1 MENKNKNW
9 DQIKQ
14 EYKEHTMS
22 EEQVLAMKEKIK
34 QAKKE
39 NRRKQT
45 SHLRRKITGAAAAIV
60 VLLTVLPNTSQSVAY
75 AMSRVPLLSQWVK
88 VVTFRD
94 YQYSDDRNSANIQ
107 VPEITLDTEATKQP
121 DPAVSEQTKKTT
133 DEINTEIQAITD
145 QLIAEFEE
153 SKKNEEGYQNMTVES
168 EILATTDQYFT
179 LKLTCYQA
187 AGSGAEWDYYYTI
200 DLDTGKRISLPDL
213 FRADS
218 DYIDVISDNIKEQM
232 KSHMAADENVRYW
245 LDSDMPEWDFKSIT
259 DDTSFYLNENG
270 EVVICFNEG
279 DVAPMSMGCVTF
291 VIPNDVLADIR
302 R

>member
-45 SHLRRKITGAAAAIV
+45 SHFRRKITGAAAAIV

-94 YQYSDDRNSANIQ
+94 YQ
-107 VPEITLDTEATKQP
+107 
-121 DPAVSEQTKKTT
+121 
-133 DEINTEIQAITD
+133 
-145 QLIAEFEE
+145 
-153 SKKNEEGYQNMTVES
+153 
-168 EILATTDQYFT
+168 
-179 LKLTCYQA
+179 
-187 AGSGAEWDYYYTI
+187 
-200 DLDTGKRISLPDL
+200 
-213 FRADS
+213 
-218 DYIDVISDNIKEQM
+218 
-232 KSHMAADENVRYW
+232 
-245 LDSDMPEWDFKSIT
+245 
-259 DDTSFYLNENG
+259 
-270 EVVICFNEG
+270 
-279 DVAPMSMGCVTF
+279 
-291 VIPNDVLADIR
+291 
-302 R
+302 